1 LAALD
6 RQEVI
11 VTSVFHLLAVFGHQY
26 MLKTDDLLTVPVI
39 IEDFRAALSR
49 AFDGFLHCFQ

>member
-26 MLKTDDLLTVPVI
+26 MLKTDDLFI